1 MKTRI
6 AAAVLMILVIAA
18 FVLYMSAYVVEE
30 GKQVIVTQFGKPVD
44 DVQEAGLHFIAPF
57 IQKAYYLEKRLLPWD
72 GSPASMQTKDKKR
85 IDIDVWARWRIS
97 VPMTFFVK
105 VRNEERGQ
113 KILDDLVDSAVRD
126 VVARHNLID
135 VVRKSNSELI
145 YETEELERTAAD
157 RVVGRGRDDVEDE
170 ILHGV
175 DLSEYGM
182 ELVKVR
188 IKRVNY
194 VASVRATV
202 YERMISERL
211 RIARLYDSEA
221 LEEKNRIL
229 GQTQKELDQIEGEM
243 GQKSTEIRGEADAQ
257 VIQLTAQAYGQSP
270 EFYEFLRRLELLKTT
285 LDRKTRL
292 ILSTDSDLFRML
304 KEPGQTT
311 SAPVLPPLRILE
323 QPGQPTSAPVFPP
336 LTRP

>member
-1 MKTRI
+1 MKTGI
-6 AAAVLMILVIAA
+6 TAAVLVMILGIAG
-18 FVLYMSAYVVEE
+18 FVLNSSAYVVEE

-44 DVQEAGLHFIAPF
+44 DVREAGLHFKAPF
-57 IQKAYYLEKRLLPWD
+57 IQEAYYLEKRLLPWD
-72 GSPASMQTKDKKR
+72 GAPESMQTKDKKR
-85 IDIDVWARWRIS
+85 IDIDVWARWRIHDL
-97 VPMTFFVK
+97 MTFFLK

-157 RVVGRGRDDVEDE
+157 RVVGKGRDDVEDE

-202 YERMISERL
+202 YDRMISERA
-211 RIARLYDSEA
+211 RIAKLYDSEA
-221 LEEKNRIL
+221 QEEKNRIL
-229 GQTQKELDQIEGEM
+229 GQTHKQLDQIEGEM
-243 GQKSTEIRGEADAQ
+243 AQKAAEIRGVADAQ
-257 VIQLTAQAYGQSP
+257 VIQLTAEAYGRSP
-270 EFYEFLRRLELLKTT
+270 EFYEFLRRLEVLKET
-285 LDRKTRL
+285 LDGDTRL
-292 ILSTDSDLFRML
+292 ILSTESDLFRML
-304 KEPGQTT
+304 KELGQPT
-311 SAPVLPPLRILE
+311 SAPVLPPL
-323 QPGQPTSAPVFPP
+323 TSP
-336 LTRP
+336 

>member
-1 MKTRI
+1 MKSKI
-6 AAAVLMILVIAA
+6 AAAVFVLFVIAA
-18 FVLYMSAYVVEE
+18 VVLNASTFVVEE

-44 DVQEAGLHFIAPF
+44 DVQTAGLHFKTPF
-57 IQKAYYLEKRLLPWD
+57 IQEAYYLEKRLLPWD
-72 GSPASMQTKDKKR
+72 GSPESMQTKDKKR

-97 VPMTFFVK
+97 DPMTFFVK

-135 VVRKSNSELI
+135 VVRKSNDKLI
-145 YETEELERTAAD
+145 YETEELERTEAD
-157 RVVGRGRDDVEDE
+157 EVAGRGRDDVEDE
-170 ILHGV
+170 ILIDV
-175 DLSEYGM
+175 DLKEYGM

-202 YERMISERL
+202 YERMISERSK
-211 RIARLYDSEA
+211 IARLYDSEA

-243 GQKSTEIRGEADAQ
+243 EQKSAEIRGAADAK
-257 VIQLTAQAYGQSP
+257 VIELTAKAYAQSP
-270 EFYEFLRRLELLKTT
+270 EFYEFLRRLEVLKKTI
-285 LDRKTRL
+285 DQDTRL
-292 ILSTDSDLFRML
+292 ILSTESDLFKML
-304 KEPGQTT
+304 KEPGQP
-311 SAPVLPPLRILE
+311 APAPSLLP
-323 QPGQPTSAPVFPP
+323 
-336 LTRP
+336 RPARDGATDGVSSPAQ

>member
-6 AAAVLMILVIAA
+6 AAAVLVILVIAA
-18 FVLYMSAYVVEE
+18 IVLYMSAYVVEE

-157 RVVGRGRDDVEDE
+157 RVVGRGRED
-170 ILHGV
+170 
-175 DLSEYGM
+175 
-182 ELVKVR
+182 
-188 IKRVNY
+188 
-194 VASVRATV
+194 
-202 YERMISERL
+202 
-211 RIARLYDSEA
+211 
-221 LEEKNRIL
+221 
-229 GQTQKELDQIEGEM
+229 
-243 GQKSTEIRGEADAQ
+243 
-257 VIQLTAQAYGQSP
+257 
-270 EFYEFLRRLELLKTT
+270 
-285 LDRKTRL
+285 
-292 ILSTDSDLFRML
+292 
-304 KEPGQTT
+304 
-311 SAPVLPPLRILE
+311 
-323 QPGQPTSAPVFPP
+323 
-336 LTRP
+336 

>member
-1 MKTRI
+1 MKSKL
-6 AAAVLMILVIAA
+6 AAAVFVLFVIAA
-18 FVLYMSAYVVEE
+18 VVLNASTFVVEE

-44 DVQEAGLHFIAPF
+44 DVQTAGLHFKTPF
-57 IQKAYYLEKRLLPWD
+57 IQEAYYLEKRLLPWD
-72 GSPASMQTKDKKR
+72 GSPESMQTKDKKR

-97 VPMTFFVK
+97 DPMTFFVK

-135 VVRKSNSELI
+135 VVRKSNDKLI
-145 YETEELERTAAD
+145 YETEELERTEAD
-157 RVVGRGRDDVEDE
+157 EVAGRGRDDVEDE
-170 ILHGV
+170 ILIDV
-175 DLSEYGM
+175 DLKEYGM

-202 YERMISERL
+202 YERMISERSK
-211 RIARLYDSEA
+211 IARLYDSEA

-243 GQKSTEIRGEADAQ
+243 GQKSAEIRGAADAK
-257 VIQLTAQAYGQSP
+257 VIELTAKAYAQSP
-270 EFYEFLRRLELLKTT
+270 EFYEFLRRLEVLKKTI
-285 LDRKTRL
+285 DQDTRL
-292 ILSTDSDLFRML
+292 ILSTESDLFKML
-304 KEPGQTT
+304 KEPGQP
-311 SAPVLPPLRILE
+311 APAPSLLP
-323 QPGQPTSAPVFPP
+323 
-336 LTRP
+336 RPARDGATDGVSSPAQ